1 VEGEQNGLISYDREV
16 IKIPFEEMRKIS
28 SMLVPTANNIPE
40 VTAKNADLTD
50 PIRVYADLFQQYLN
64 GKKDPAT
71 LKKLT
76 MMAMQNNDA
85 AGKNRFGAE
94 YIATLKPPYSDDDIS
109 FIDVS
114 TKKVAD
120 PGFTILLDRE
130 KTLTGKDQRSL
141 HVKLMNIIFNDVI
154 APYVPNGQAK
164 PDWNE
169 IAEKIKAYGSPGEE
183 IYLRAKTIHTF
194 NQQDWSAYKPVAKEY
209 LEKYGQFI
217 KAEEKKMFEEK
228 L

>member
-1 VEGEQNGLISYDREV
+1 
-16 IKIPFEEMRKIS
+16 
-28 SMLVPTANNIPE
+28 NILE
-40 VTAKNADLTD
+40 VTAKNADLSD

-71 LKKLT
+71 LRKLT

-94 YIATLKPPYSDDDIS
+94 YIATLKAPYSDDDIS

-130 KTLTGKDQRSL
+130 KTLTGKDQRS
-141 HVKLMNIIFNDVI
+141 
-154 APYVPNGQAK
+154 
-164 PDWNE
+164 
-169 IAEKIKAYGSPGEE
+169 
-183 IYLRAKTIHTF
+183 
-194 NQQDWSAYKPVAKEY
+194 
-209 LEKYGQFI
+209 
-217 KAEEKKMFEEK
+217 
-228 L
+228 